1 MNHIKVSFF
10 GWHTNTLHIPVPVEE
25 DIGTV
30 MIPVQRLHGTH
41 GRVTADLVSQ
51 SSSAVPG
58 GVDYVLHGSSV
69 TFQHG
74 QNLSFINVSIIDDD
88 ER

>member
-1 MNHIKVSFF
+1 M
-10 GWHTNTLHIPVPVEE
+10 EE
-25 DIGTV
+25 DVGMV
-30 MIPVQRLHGTH
+30 MIPVVRLHGTY
-41 GRVTADLVSQ
+41 GRVTADFISQ
-51 SSSAVPG
+51 SASAIPG

-74 QNLSFINVSIIDDD
+74 QNLSFINISIIDDN